1 MNKNIL
7 SQNYTTI
14 KKYLS
19 VHSSDRDLCKWPSSS
34 KFEISLPIAYHN
46 ISSAKLNS
54 FTLPNSTNLYNFDS
68 CLNNINLTF
77 KIENITNLQNE
88 FTTNSNY
95 VEAALKNSLVSGV
108 EINLSQSPNAKD
120 SYSVDKNG
128 TYTIQIQ
135 EGFYTTSHL
144 QNEIQNK
151 MNLAVNNKL
160 IELGWGMD
168 IPYTGFG
175 IFYDSVA
182 KKFIFGNTED
192 NFSFIFAEHLEHSEC
207 CNSKVG
213 IKKDVPNYPFCNSTG
228 WGLGY
233 NLGFF
238 KKNYSSTEVTSEDQI
253 SFYWNDDVIWTI
265 NGIEPKYI
273 LTPPQILVMQN
284 NKIMYLEIKYL
295 NCMDTTSVCTSQTDN
310 MYNQHGGGGV
320 HDAAFAVIPLETSN
334 NSWISDTALAS
345 AIKYFD
351 SPLERLQKLDFTFKY
366 HDGSLVN
373 FRNFSI
379 HFIIEFDILVPTMNN
394 SNMERLITKY
404 I

>member
-54 FTLPNSTNLYNFDS
+54 FTLPDNLYNFDS

-95 VEAALKNSLVSGV
+95 VEAALKNSLVTGV

-128 TYTIQIQ
+128 TYTIQIE
-135 EGFYTTSHL
+135 EGFYENVSQL

-160 IELGWGMD
+160 
-168 IPYTGFG
+168 
-175 IFYDSVA
+175 
-182 KKFIFGNTED
+182 
-192 NFSFIFAEHLEHSEC
+192 
-207 CNSKVG
+207 
-213 IKKDVPNYPFCNSTG
+213 
-228 WGLGY
+228 
-233 NLGFF
+233 
-238 KKNYSSTEVTSEDQI
+238 
-253 SFYWNDDVIWTI
+253 
-265 NGIEPKYI
+265 
-273 LTPPQILVMQN
+273 
-284 NKIMYLEIKYL
+284 
-295 NCMDTTSVCTSQTDN
+295 
-310 MYNQHGGGGV
+310 
-320 HDAAFAVIPLETSN
+320 
-334 NSWISDTALAS
+334 
-345 AIKYFD
+345 
-351 SPLERLQKLDFTFKY
+351 
-366 HDGSLVN
+366 
-373 FRNFSI
+373 
-379 HFIIEFDILVPTMNN
+379 
-394 SNMERLITKY
+394 
-404 I
+404 

>member
-1 MNKNIL
+1 
-7 SQNYTTI
+7 
-14 KKYLS
+14 
-19 VHSSDRDLCKWPSSS
+19 
-34 KFEISLPIAYHN
+34 
-46 ISSAKLNS
+46 
-54 FTLPNSTNLYNFDS
+54 
-68 CLNNINLTF
+68 
-77 KIENITNLQNE
+77 
-88 FTTNSNY
+88 
-95 VEAALKNSLVSGV
+95 LKNSLVSGV

-265 NGIEPKYI
+265 NG
-273 LTPPQILVMQN
+273 
-284 NKIMYLEIKYL
+284 
-295 NCMDTTSVCTSQTDN
+295 
-310 MYNQHGGGGV
+310 
-320 HDAAFAVIPLETSN
+320 
-334 NSWISDTALAS
+334 
-345 AIKYFD
+345 
-351 SPLERLQKLDFTFKY
+351 
-366 HDGSLVN
+366 
-373 FRNFSI
+373 
-379 HFIIEFDILVPTMNN
+379 
-394 SNMERLITKY
+394 
-404 I
+404 